1 MILRSPAGDES
12 ADCHDRHAGMDGR
25 HLGAQ
30 DASRDIHVAW
40 IPALHAGMT
49 ELISRTEADLGPP
62 PFVFSKEKLG
72 RVASGFLTSQYA
84 FGWLTVW
91 PLALLRRNILIA

>member
-1 MILRSPAGDES
+1 VRENRTHGSEGGDGES
-12 ADCHDRHAGMDGR
+12 RFR
-25 HLGAQ
+25 PL
-30 DASRDIHVAW
+30 S
-40 IPALHAGMT
+40 